1 MDIKKFEKLRYT
13 NNFYKKIVDQMGVQI
28 IGAEET
34 DKELMY
40 YLSESIHKFG
50 FKTFI
55 GNLDPDIKNTHMESN
70 IIGYSFSQLYKESS
84 LTGIITMNVLTIF
97 ILNDKTRCVYDKTEK
112 ADEFIVLN
120 SKDYENG
127 FPSSEDI
134 YNILNNEIFSKVN
147 IIIPWSGGWD
157 STLLYLKVLGTKLFK
172 RISVPFCSSENL
184 QTQKQREARDMIS
197 EELKKLIDSL
207 YSEELEKIDD
217 VGDCDICEILD
228 NEININIPDISHMP
242 SMPTRNQLP
251 MILTTIMYS
260 CSCSKNIVLYPII
273 KQDNWSK
280 DDITCF
286 KEGFINFCSVY
297 SGNNIA
303 AIVDFPLI
311 EYDKVDVIEE
321 IFKFEKDYD
330 ISIHDKIYTCEC
342 GYNVCVYNPCKSC
355 KVEREALESSKNP
368 DVHKYFL
375 EKYEKEGLM
384 KKEE

>member
-1 MDIKKFEKLRYT
+1 MDVKNFQRLRYT
-13 NNFYKKIVDQMGVQI
+13 NNFYKRIIDQMSVQI
-28 IGAEET
+28 IGSEET
-34 DKELMY
+34 DKELMN
-40 YLSESIHKFG
+40 YLSDSFNNFG

-55 GNLDPDIKNTHMESN
+55 GNLDPDIKNAYMKSS
-70 IIGYSFSQLYKESS
+70 IISYKFSELYNKSSF
-84 LTGIITMNVLTIF
+84 TGDITMNVLSIF
-97 ILNDKTRCVYDKTEK
+97 ILNDKTRCVYDKIEK
-112 ADEFIVLN
+112 ADKFIVLN

-134 YNILNNEIFSKVN
+134 YGILNDEVFSKVN

-157 STLLYLKVLGTKLFK
+157 STLVYLKVLSTKLFK

-197 EELKKLIDSL
+197 EEL
-207 YSEELEKIDD
+207 EKIDD

-228 NEININIPDISHMP
+228 NEININILNTSHMP
-242 SMPTRNQLP
+242 SMPVRNQLP
-251 MILTTIMYS
+251 MIFTTMMYS

-280 DDITCF
+280 DDITSF
-286 KEGFINFCSVY
+286 KESFIIFCSVY

-330 ISIHDKIYTCEC
+330 ISIHDKIYTCEY
-342 GYNVCVYNPCKSC
+342 GYNICSYDLCKSC

-368 DVHKYFL
+368 DVHEYFL
-375 EKYEKEGLM
+375 EKYEKEGLT

>member
-1 MDIKKFEKLRYT
+1 
-13 NNFYKKIVDQMGVQI
+13 
-28 IGAEET
+28 
-34 DKELMY
+34 
-40 YLSESIHKFG
+40 
-50 FKTFI
+50 
-55 GNLDPDIKNTHMESN
+55 
-70 IIGYSFSQLYKESS
+70 
-84 LTGIITMNVLTIF
+84 MNVLSIF

-112 ADEFIVLN
+112 ADKFIVLN

-134 YNILNNEIFSKVN
+134 YGILNDEVFSKVN

-157 STLLYLKVLGTKLFK
+157 STLVYLKVLSTKLFK

-184 QTQKQREARDMIS
+184 QTQKQREARGMI
-197 EELKKLIDSL
+197 
-207 YSEELEKIDD
+207 SEELEKIDD

-228 NEININIPDISHMP
+228 NEININITNASHMP
-242 SMPTRNQLP
+242 SMPVRNQLP
-251 MILTTIMYS
+251 MIFTTMMYS

-280 DDITCF
+280 DDITSF
-286 KEGFINFCSVY
+286 KEGFIIFCSVY
-297 SGNNIA
+297 SENNIA

-342 GYNVCVYNPCKSC
+342 GYNICSYDPCKSC

-368 DVHKYFL
+368 DVHEYFL
-375 EKYEKEGLM
+375 EKYEKEGLT